1 MTWAPAPPRTEAT
14 RGHRAGTWRAA
25 LHTGPSGQR
34 SASKA
39 HDRDRPAGLPRRYL
53 SSTSQGSAPPP
64 DAGQPQ
70 RPRDLPSGVRQA
82 RQHRD
87 RRSTTTS
94 LLSRRPTTGPCQS
107 PSAQR
112 TFGHSDAHCRCLRD
126 RLSLRLT
133 ANFPGAGR
141 ALLHSWS
148 AAGPA
153 RTGGRTAVSRDHTA
167 DRRIEQAAVG
177 WCGDPQLRDHESL
190 GVLFPTGRHQPGR
203 SGPEDRYASRTRVPE
218 ATCRPRAPTGC
229 TSDPAERREAAAGRR
244 ARWTAGGNWLR
255 WASPSRR
262 CPGWFR
268 LGT

>member
-1 MTWAPAPPRTEAT
+1 MTVIDPRDYPGATCHRPPRDPHRRQMQASPNDHA
-14 RGHRAGTWRAA
+14 GH
-25 LHTGPSGQR
+25 P
-34 SASKA
+34 
-39 HDRDRPAGLPRRYL
+39 
-53 SSTSQGSAPPP
+53 
-64 DAGQPQ
+64 
-70 RPRDLPSGVRQA
+70 LPSGVRQA

-112 TFGHSDAHCRCLRD
+112 TLDIQNAHCRCLRD

-141 ALLHSWS
+141 DVVTLLHSWS

-190 GVLFPTGRHQPGR
+190 GVLFLLARLSTVAVFRAGGSLRIQDKGPG
-203 SGPEDRYASRTRVPE
+203 GNVPS
-218 ATCRPRAPTGC
+218 P
-229 TSDPAERREAAAGRR
+229 RR
-244 ARWTAGGNWLR
+244 A
-255 WASPSRR
+255 ASPGAPQIRLSAVRLLLADGQMDSRR
-262 CPGWFR
+262 QLAT
-268 LGT
+268 LGA